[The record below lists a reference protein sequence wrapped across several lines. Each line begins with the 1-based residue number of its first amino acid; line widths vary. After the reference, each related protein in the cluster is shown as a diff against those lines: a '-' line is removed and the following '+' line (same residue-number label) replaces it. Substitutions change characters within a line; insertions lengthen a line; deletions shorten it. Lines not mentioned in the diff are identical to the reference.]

1 MIEFILGMMTGIIA
15 VFAAAYIFYKVVE
28 RKIKDYGD

>member
-28 RKIKDYGD
+28 RKIKDFGD

>member
-28 RKIKDYGD
+28 HKIKDFGD